1 MKIRFLGSGGAFDFQ
16 YYNSSAILE
25 WKGEQLLIDC
35 GNRIYSRLCELGLA
49 GLPDSVVITHL
60 HDDHAG
66 SLASLLAHRIYV
78 EKSKRPLRI
87 YYPDKFFLRLLRDFL
102 SFSIRPIDRYA
113 TFLPLGELSG
123 AQSIDTSGRH
133 VSWMPSRAY
142 LFQEGKDVLA
152 YSGDLGDEN
161 FLFEKLK
168 EKGMEGARVFHE
180 ITFDPEAKSHSYYK
194 EVQNHLEDFRI
205 YGYHCDPRDKSS
217 DCRIPLVAET
227 SGLCY

>member
-87 YYPDKFFLRLLRDFL
+87 YYSDEFFLRLLRDFL